1 MRTIFHYITCLFI
14 VTLKDDLG
22 YRAIESNY
30 EIYINS
36 LTLGQILEI
45 RVVRNFE
52 RLLFSI
58 HVLDNV

>member
-36 LTLGQILEI
+36 LTLCQILEI
-45 RVVRNFE
+45 TVSMGRIII
-52 RLLFSI
+52 LST
-58 HVLDNV
+58 HVLGGV

>member
-1 MRTIFHYITCLFI
+1 MFHYITCLFI

-36 LTLGQILEI
+36 LTLCQILEI
-45 RVVRNFE
+45 TV
-52 RLLFSI
+52 SM
-58 HVLDNV
+58 HVLGGV